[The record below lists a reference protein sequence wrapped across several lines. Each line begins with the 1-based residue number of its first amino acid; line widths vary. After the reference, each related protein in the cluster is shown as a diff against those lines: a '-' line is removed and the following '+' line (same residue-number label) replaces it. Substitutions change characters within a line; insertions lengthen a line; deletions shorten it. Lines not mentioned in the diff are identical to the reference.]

1 MNSPIS
7 MNDDSPTS
15 NEKARYY
22 IFLLVIGIETIL
34 WFALILYLRGNH
46 SAVSKPTASESFMNL
61 VAFHGL
67 VPLILL
73 SAILFSLSETPPV
86 APKGQW
92 VEGIFVGFIL
102 FFVIVFVAIPS
113 LGNKFA
119 EIFLAPAVYF
129 TASLATAS
137 SIMGMVVGFARH
149 EYLKAISKIG
159 VAVFC
164 AFPVYAFHGIILYF
178 E

>member
-1 MNSPIS
+1 MK
-7 MNDDSPTS
+7 DDSPTS
-15 NEKARYY
+15 NEKARY
-22 IFLLVIGIETIL
+22 IVFLLVIGIETIL

-46 SAVSKPTASESFMNL
+46 SAVSKPTGSESLMNL

-73 SAILFSLSETPPV
+73 SAILFSFSETPPM

-92 VEGIFVGFIL
+92 IEGIFVVFVL
-102 FFVIVFVAIPS
+102 LFVIVLVAMPS
-113 LGNKFA
+113 LGNKFT

-149 EYLKAISKIG
+149 DYLKAISKFG
-159 VAVFC
+159 VAIFC
-164 AFPVYAFHGIILYF
+164 AFPVYVFHGIILYF